1 MKTHPGWALLL
12 VLTLLSGLFFTVIAL
27 SSGLVVS
34 SREAASSRHLRI
46 LRMGAEAAA
55 LRGVGELQGQVGRDE
70 APTFDDL
77 TVGLCFKR
85 HEDRNKLSGEF
96 AAEDGRLSWRIE
108 DLSLKYDVSAGLS
121 AAFKSSAWA
130 KMSAGRQKLWLSAP
144 DSMLNSSAR
153 LALALGDHDLFYHHA
168 GWTEKPGVSW
178 GVRGLLTNPIEGGF
192 KLNLS
197 SPSVLKSVLGQRLA
211 EVISAPP
218 TLRSPAQGW
227 ALQYEKEGGRV
238 HTNAP
243 MLTDFRLSLGFFNS
257 RSDGRHRLRFHG
269 TMVWWNPSASP
280 VLANSAH
287 RLFLVEIQGAPEVTI
302 KNLNSTATF
311 TTALDDCPQFDLGVI
326 DQRLREQGLWF
337 WAEIGDAP
345 LYGMERRG
353 LLPGEVFALVTP
365 SPTSQPQGLARILT
379 RTTWKMDTAI
389 HGPTWRRPSVTVFQP
404 TDKIEITISFPEKLS
419 LRFRP
424 ATVEADRDTLILDYP
439 SSPMI
444 TLENIPMPDFRILTT
459 GADYSRE
466 DSSSYVI
473 GERRACLRLRLRN
486 EELAELFSR
495 AHSHD
500 LLKTYWNLDDPL
512 DAADWVVD
520 NPLLSS
526 LDECDFAQRPADGL
540 FWDTDANTHNAESA
554 GAFAVARVREFILP
568 PLISTGALRHLEAPA
583 GQEWYAWI
591 DKGFCAAPLSV
602 PEAGVF
608 SHNPRL
614 VPWIS
619 GSSFDDGNAAEKLA
633 LRGVFNINSTEV
645 AAWVAFLGS
654 ATFLWQ
660 AEAGGPQLAGQ
671 LAGNAFFNQPSGA
684 HLAKW
689 AAVNPIDLS
698 REKLGSLGQE
708 TLINVSLQQSARCL
722 TAAEIKMLAT
732 KIVELQASCG
742 WPFSS
747 LKAWAESGLLDQAI
761 KQADLNAFL
770 GRELLQSPLSLKADA
785 MLEAL
790 APMISVRGD
799 TFRVIGR
806 AESSGVSQGG
816 ACEVEWIVQ
825 RMPEAHPQATLGRQF
840 RIISTRIRNL

>member
-27 SSGLVVS
+27 SSGIVVS
-34 SREAASSRHLRI
+34 SREAAISRHLRI

-55 LRGVGELQGQVGRDE
+55 LRGVGELQGQVGGDD
-70 APTFDDL
+70 ALTFDDL
-77 TVGLCFKR
+77 TVGLCFKHR
-85 HEDRNKLSGEF
+85 EGRNKLSGEF
-96 AAEDGRLSWRIE
+96 VAETGRLSWRIE
-108 DLSLKYDVSAGLS
+108 DLSLKYDVAAGLS
-121 AAFKSSAWA
+121 APFQSSAWA
-130 KMSAGRQKLWLSAP
+130 KTSAGRQKLWLSAP
-144 DSMLNSSAR
+144 DLKLNSLAR
-153 LALALGDHDLFYHHA
+153 QALALGDHDLFYYHA
-168 GWTEKPGVSW
+168 GWTEKLGVSW
-178 GVRGLLTNPIEGGF
+178 GVRGLLTNPIDGGF
-192 KLNLS
+192 KHNLS
-197 SPSVLKSVLGQRLA
+197 SPLVLKSVLGQRLA
-211 EVISAPP
+211 D
-218 TLRSPAQGW
+218 TLLATSVQRSPSLGS
-227 ALQYEKEGGRV
+227 ALQYEKEGARL

-269 TMVWWNPSASP
+269 TMVWWNPSSSP

-326 DQRLREQGLWF
+326 EQRLREQGLWL
-337 WAEIGDAP
+337 WAEIGDAS

-353 LLPGEVFALVTP
+353 LLPGEVFALITP
-365 SPTSQPQGLARILT
+365 NPTSQPQGLARILT
-379 RTTWKMDTAI
+379 RTTWKMDTTV

-404 TDKIEITISFPEKLS
+404 TDKIEITIRFPEKLS

-424 ATVEADRDTLILDYP
+424 ATVEADRDTLISNYP
-439 SSPMI
+439 SGAMI

-512 DAADWVVD
+512 DAADWAVD
-520 NPLLSS
+520 NPLLSI
-526 LDECDFAQRPADGL
+526 LDEGDFAQSPAEGV
-540 FWDTDANTHNAESA
+540 FWDTDANAHDAENA
-554 GAFAVARVREFILP
+554 GAFTGARVREFILP
-568 PLISTGALRHLEAPA
+568 PLISTAALRHLEAPA
-583 GQEWYAWI
+583 GRDWFEWI
-591 DKGFCAAPLSV
+591 DKGFFSAPLSE
-602 PEAGVF
+602 PESGVF

-614 VPWIS
+614 VPWVS
-619 GSSFDDGNAAEKLA
+619 GTSFDEGNAAEKLA
-633 LRGVFNINSTEV
+633 LRGVFNINSSEV
-645 AAWVAFLGS
+645 AAWVAFLSS
-654 ATFLWQ
+654 AHFLWQ

-671 LAGNAFFNQPSGA
+671 LAGNIFFNQPSGA
-684 HLAKW
+684 QLAKW

-698 REKLGSLGQE
+698 REKLGSLRFE
-708 TLINVSLQQSARCL
+708 DLTNVSMQQSARCL

-732 KIVELQASCG
+732 KIVELQTSCG

-747 LKAWAESGLLDQAI
+747 LKAWAESGLLEQAI
-761 KQADLNAFL
+761 KQADLNTFL
-770 GRELLQSPLSLKADA
+770 GSELLHSPLSLKADA

-790 APMISVRGD
+790 APMVSVRGD

-806 AESSGVSQGG
+806 AELSGVSQGG

-825 RMPEAHPQATLGRQF
+825 RIPEAHSQATLGRQF